1 VDSVVATG
9 VSSAMAKIVSKKRK
23 LGSRGSG
30 ASGREQSPLRP
41 YYQEKLAP
49 CGHEGCPNHN
59 PIRAVMRIINNYDFK
74 NRSEDETW
82 EDCFRVFS
90 QTTCLPATMGRV
102 CPALCEDKCNRTSV
116 DDKPVHIRC
125 VERFIGDY
133 ALQKGLKYDTSGMEK
148 QPEKVAVIGAG
159 PAGLNCAY
167 HLACKGYGVTVF
179 EAFTK
184 PGGMLRYGIPNYRL
198 PPDIIDGEAQ
208 RLADMGIEFRYSTI
222 VGKDIPYDELKQ
234 QYDAIFVGI
243 GAHKGYTLGV
253 EGEDAENVMTGT
265 GFLNEVNSGS
275 PPEVGSDVI
284 VIGGG
289 DTAIDA
295 ARISRRLGA
304 KVKIVY
310 RRTIK
315 EMPAIAPEIEEAQKE
330 GVEIDFLAAPIK
342 ILRNNGRATGMTCI
356 KMELGEPD
364 ASGRRRP
371 VPIEG
376 SEFDIPASFI
386 IPAISQEPDFEPLE
400 HLHEGRDWIKTDT
413 DGMVTTAADKT
424 WAGGD
429 AVNLGLA
436 TIAQAQGR
444 QAAEAIHRAFRG
456 LPAPQPPD
464 LPEVGP
470 DKPNKNFWL
479 EKQQQAVDE
488 AHIAVEEA
496 LASLDRETTRTFNA
510 EEARQEAARCM
521 SCGLCFDCENC
532 FKFCTDNAVLRPPE
546 KGGKYEFK
554 LQFCTGCKKCMEEC
568 PCGYIDMK

>member
-1 VDSVVATG
+1 
-9 VSSAMAKIVSKKRK
+9 
-23 LGSRGSG
+23 
-30 ASGREQSPLRP
+30 
-41 YYQEKLAP
+41 
-49 CGHEGCPNHN
+49 
-59 PIRAVMRIINNYDFK
+59 
-74 NRSEDETW
+74 
-82 EDCFRVFS
+82 
-90 QTTCLPATMGRV
+90 
-102 CPALCEDKCNRTSV
+102 V
-116 DDKPVHIRC
+116 DDRPVHIRC
-125 VERFIGDY
+125 VERFVGDY
-133 ALQKGLKYDTSGMEK
+133 ALAKGLKYDVSDVEK
-148 QPEKVAVIGAG
+148 QPEKVAVIGTG

-167 HLACKGYGVTVF
+167 HLARLGYGVTVF
-179 EAFTK
+179 EAFSK
-184 PGGMLRYGIPNYRL
+184 PGGMVRYGIPDYRL
-198 PPDIIDGEAQ
+198 PPDVIDGEAQ
-208 RLADMGIEFRYSTI
+208 RLADMGIEFRYGTV
-222 VGKDIPYDELKQ
+222 VGKDVAYEDLQ
-234 QYDAIFVGI
+234 RDYGAIFVGI

-265 GFLNEVNSGS
+265 GFLNAVNSGQ

-295 ARISRRLGA
+295 ARICRRLGA
-304 KVKIVY
+304 QVKIVY

-330 GVEIDFLAAPIK
+330 GVEIDFLAAPAK
-342 ILRNNGRATGMTCI
+342 IRRANGRATGMTCI

-371 VPIEG
+371 VPVEG

-386 IPAISQEPDFEPLE
+386 IPAISQEPDFAPLE
-400 HLHEGRDWIKTDT
+400 HLHEGRDWIKI
-413 DGMVTTAADKT
+413 DGEGKALKGGDNT

-444 QAAEAIHRAFRG
+444 FAAEAIHRAFRG
-456 LPAPQPPD
+456 LPAPEPPK

-479 EKQQQAVDE
+479 EKQQQAVHE
-488 AHIAVEEA
+488 SHIPVEEA
-496 LASLDRETTRTFNA
+496 LAGLDTETTHTFTPD
-510 EEARQEAARCM
+510 EARQEAARCM

-532 FKFCTDNAVLRPPE
+532 FKFCTDNAVLRPAE

-554 LQFCTGCKKCMEEC
+554 LQYCTGCKKCMEEC
-568 PCGYIDMK
+568 PCGYIDMQ